1 MVRASAPSSAS
12 TSLSRA
18 RLQWRVVDM
27 VTAAVLGVACAV
39 IIVIWNQIYGIGGG
53 TVSSLTPGL
62 EGIFLGG
69 WLLGGTLG
77 GLIIRKPGAA
87 LFVEVV
93 AAALEASIGSQFGPT
108 VIFSG
113 LVQGLGVELV
123 FAIFMYRKFSA
134 SVAALAGAVSG
145 VCAWTL
151 ELFMYAH
158 IEKGM
163 AFNVIY
169 LITCVLSG
177 ALLAGLGAWIVTRGL
192 AHTGA
197 LDRFAAGREVRSRV

>member
-12 TSLSRA
+12 TSFPSA
-18 RLQWRVVDM
+18 RLKWRVVDM

-39 IIVIWNQIYGIGGG
+39 IIVIWNQMYGIGGMLG
-53 TVSSLTPGL
+53 SFAPGL
-62 EGIFLGG
+62 EGLFLGG

-87 LFVEVV
+87 LLVEVL

-151 ELFMYAH
+151 ELFMYANL
-158 IEKGM
+158 EKGVL
-163 AFNVIY
+163 FNSIY
-169 LITCVLSG
+169 LVSCVLSG
-177 ALLAGLGAWIVTRGL
+177 ALIAGFGGWVITMRLAR
-192 AHTGA
+192 TGA
-197 LDRFAAGREVRSRV
+197 LDRFAAGREVCSRV